1 MSNVVANGQVAGTVA
16 QRAAATPAAR
26 KPASEWL
33 LLIGLAALFLV
44 AWAISEALPK
54 VPGSDLD
61 YYLGIVG
68 ASMMLALFLYPLRKR
83 VRFLRSA
90 GPVRLWFAS
99 HMALGIGG
107 PLVVLVH
114 TRFQA
119 QSLNA
124 AVALGCMLV
133 VMLSGV
139 VGRFIYMRIHHG
151 LYGERATLQEMQAFL
166 RLGSSSAHSKVVF
179 APDAERLLVAFEQA
193 ALAPRKGLIGS
204 AWSLATLWLRRR
216 LAYRRCRYA
225 VALALAQIGAQRGW
239 PPEESRRRRRV
250 VSQTLDAYMRNVQ
263 RVAHFAVW
271 ERLFSLWHVVHVPFV
286 YMMVASAVAHVV
298 AVHMY

>member
-1 MSNVVANGQVAGTVA
+1 MSNVADSGMAGAVA
-16 QRAAATPAAR
+16 RHPAATPSAR

-33 LLIGLAALFLV
+33 LLLGLAALFAA
-44 AWAISEALPK
+44 AWVISEAVPK
-54 VPGSDLD
+54 LPGSSLD
-61 YYLGIVG
+61 YYLGVAG
-68 ASMMLALFLYPLRKR
+68 GSMMLALFLYPLRKR
-83 VRFLRSA
+83 VRWLRTA
-90 GPVRLWFAS
+90 GPVRFWFAS

-114 TRFQA
+114 TRFEA

-124 AVALGCMLV
+124 AVALACMLI

-151 LYGERATLQEMQAFL
+151 LYGERATLQQMQAFL
-166 RLGSSSAHSKVVF
+166 RLGSTSLHSKLVF
-179 APDAERLLVAFEQA
+179 APDAERLLVAFEKA
-193 ALAPRKGLIGS
+193 ALAPRKGFLGS
-204 AWSLATLWLRRR
+204 AWSLATLWLRGR

-239 PPEESRRRRRV
+239 PPQESRRRRRA
-250 VSQTLDAYMRNVQ
+250 VSQTLDAYIRNVH
-263 RVAHFAVW
+263 RTAHFAIW

-286 YMMVASAVAHVV
+286 YLMVASAIAHVV

>member
-1 MSNVVANGQVAGTVA
+1 MAASVAPHSG
-16 QRAAATPAAR
+16 RTPSAR
-26 KPASEWL
+26 KLASEWL
-33 LLIGLAALFLV
+33 LLLGLGALFVV

-54 VPGSDLD
+54 VPGSSLD

-68 ASMMLALFLYPLRKR
+68 GSMMLALFLYPLRKR
-83 VRFLRSA
+83 IRFLRSA
-90 GPVRLWFAS
+90 GPVRFWFAS

-107 PLVVLVH
+107 PLIVLVH

-124 AVALGCMLV
+124 AVALASMLV

-151 LYGERATLQEMQAFL
+151 LYGERATLQQMQGFL
-166 RLGSSSAHSKVVF
+166 RVGSTSMHSKLVF
-179 APDAERLLVAFEQA
+179 APEAERQLARFEQS
-193 ALAPRKGLIGS
+193 ALATRKGLVGS
-204 AWSLATLWLRRR
+204 VWSLVTLWLHRR
-216 LAYRRCRYA
+216 LAFRRCRYA
-225 VALALAQIGAQRGW
+225 VALALAQIGALRGW
-239 PPEESRRRRRV
+239 PPEESRRRRRA

-263 RVAHFAVW
+263 RVAHFSVW

>member
-1 MSNVVANGQVAGTVA
+1 MSNIADGQVAGTIA
-16 QRAAATPAAR
+16 QHRAATPAGR

-33 LLIGLAALFLV
+33 LLLGLAALFAV
-44 AWAISEALPK
+44 AWAISEAVPK
-54 VPGSDLD
+54 VPGSSLD
-61 YYLGIVG
+61 YYLGVAG
-68 ASMMLALFLYPLRKR
+68 GSMMLALFLYPLRKR
-83 VRFLRSA
+83 VRLLRVA

-114 TRFQA
+114 SRFQA

-124 AVALGCMLV
+124 AVALACMLV

-166 RLGSSSAHSKVVF
+166 RRGSDSLHSKLVF
-179 APDAERLLVAFEQA
+179 APEAERLLVAFEQA
-193 ALAPRKGLIGS
+193 ALASSKGFAGS
-204 AWSLATLWLRRR
+204 AWSLGTLWLRRR
-216 LAYRRCRYA
+216 LAFRRCRYA
-225 VALALAQIGAQRGW
+225 IALALAQIGAQRAW
-239 PPEESRRRRRV
+239 PPQESRRRRRA